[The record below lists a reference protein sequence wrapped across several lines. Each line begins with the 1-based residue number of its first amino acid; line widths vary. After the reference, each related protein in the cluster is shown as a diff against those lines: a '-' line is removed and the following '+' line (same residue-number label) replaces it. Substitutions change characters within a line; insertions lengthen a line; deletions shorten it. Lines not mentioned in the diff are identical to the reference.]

1 MKDSAWLLLT
11 AALAGVQWGSWGSD
25 IPQAHIRQTGL
36 DPENPVIR
44 RAIHFA
50 TRLLGFPRHL
60 SQHVGGFVITRG
72 RLDDLVPIE
81 NAAMADRTVVEWNKD
96 DLDTLRILK
105 IDVLGLGMLSC
116 LRRGFAL
123 LKTHYG
129 VTRDL
134 SMQDEDE
141 ATYRMIRRADT
152 VVAVGRRILP
162 KVETLVEGRSCLE
175 LLSGRAHKVLTAV
188 AVHAPGGR
196 AVARLVETRLHFKRL
211 STAEI
216 DAYLALG
223 EGIGKAGGYAIQ
235 GQAGA
240 FVMAIQGSYPAVVG
254 LPLYETACLLDGVV
268 WARIALTLALPR
280 THDRRNSRDD
290 VHDMV
295 HADDGIVT

>member
-1 MKDSAWLLLT
+1 M
-11 AALAGVQWGSWGSD
+11 
-25 IPQAHIRQTGL
+25 GL
-36 DPENPVIR
+36 VP
-44 RAIHFA
+44 
-50 TRLLGFPRHL
+50 
-60 SQHVGGFVITRG
+60 
-72 RLDDLVPIE
+72 DLVD
-81 NAAMADRTVVEWNKD
+81 AAEIDETPQRDETPRRLA
-96 DLDTLRILK
+96 LRLAK
-105 IDVLGLGMLSC
+105 GKAAKVAVTHPDAYVL
-116 LRRGFAL
+116 A
-123 LKTHYG
+123 
-129 VTRDL
+129 
-134 SMQDEDE
+134 
-141 ATYRMIRRADT
+141 ADT

-254 LPLYETACLLDGVV
+254 LPLYETACLLDGVGFK
-268 WARIALTLALPR
+268 R
-280 THDRRNSRDD
+280 S
-290 VHDMV
+290 
-295 HADDGIVT
+295 